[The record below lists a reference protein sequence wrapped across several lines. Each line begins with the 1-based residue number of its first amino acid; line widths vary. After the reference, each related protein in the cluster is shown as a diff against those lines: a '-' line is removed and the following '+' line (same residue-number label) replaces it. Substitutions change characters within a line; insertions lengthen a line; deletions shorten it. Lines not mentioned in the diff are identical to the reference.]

1 VYGRGIVIA
10 GLAAAVLVGTT
21 GLAGAA
27 ARADGVI
34 VACQKQGKGFL
45 RVVKQ
50 ASDCRRG
57 ERVVT
62 WNERGQAGAPGRAGA
77 QGARGRQDRRVP
89 QGRPAL
95 LGLRE
100 RKATRA
106 HKARPVR
113 PEQRARRV
121 LPGRRVPQVPHHSP
135 RSMARHARAPTARPE
150 RSTSP

>member
-1 VYGRGIVIA
+1 MYGRGIVIA

-21 GLAGAA
+21 GLAGAG

-62 WNERGQAGAPGRAGA
+62 WNERGRPAHRGRQARRER
-77 QGARGRQDRRVP
+77 RGRQDRRVP
-89 QGRPAL
+89 QGRPVL
-95 LGLRE
+95 PGLRE
-100 RKATRA
+100 RKAMRA
-106 HKARPVR
+106 HKARQVR
-113 PEQRARRV
+113 REQRARRV
-121 LPGRRVPQVPHHSP
+121 LPGRRVPQVPHRSP
-135 RSMARHARAPTARPE
+135 RSTARHARAPTARPE